1 MTDASSGAGEPEK
14 ATGVFKYLEDHDV
27 DEGLV

>member
-1 MTDASSGAGEPEK
+1 MADASSGAGEPEE
-14 ATGVFKYLEDHDV
+14 ATDVFNHLKDHDV